1 MHQVKADNQKQHVY
15 SLRMS
20 YTRMADKLRRQ
31 EIIILDGGTGTDIQ
45 RRGAP
50 MSGDTWCA
58 DANLTHPDIVRTVH
72 RDYIRAGS
80 DIITANTF
88 ATSPILFSH
97 LGRSN
102 EIARVDAIAVTLA
115 REATAGTDVCVAGS
129 MSTMRPMATG
139 TDRNNLNFV
148 LSERDARTLFQAKAN
163 GLKAFDCDLIMMEL
177 MRDTDYAVWASEAA
191 LATVL
196 PVWIGLSAERGK
208 DGTLQG
214 WGRNDCSFDDIART
228 LAALK
233 PAVMMVMH
241 TSPDNTDE
249 ALAVLRKHWTG
260 PVATYPEC
268 GYFKSPDWEFID
280 VIPPDELVR
289 KSHDWQHLGASIFG
303 GCCGIGPDHIAA
315 LTSEFKTSRIR

>member
-1 MHQVKADNQKQHVY
+1 MR
-15 SLRMS
+15 SLRVS
-20 YTRMADKLRRQ
+20 YTRIADKLRRH

-58 DANLTHPDIVRTVH
+58 DANLTHPDIVRAVH
-72 RDYIRAGS
+72 RDYIRAGA

-97 LGRSN
+97 IGRPN
-102 EIARVDAIAVTLA
+102 DIARIDAIAVTLG

-148 LSERDARTLFQAKAN
+148 LSERDARALFQAKAN
-163 GLKAFDCDLIMMEL
+163 GLKACGCDLIMMEL
-177 MRDTDYAVWASEAA
+177 MRDNDYAVWASEAA
-191 LATVL
+191 LATGL

-208 DGTLQG
+208 DGALQG
-214 WGRNDCSFDDIART
+214 WGRDDCSFDDIART
-228 LAALK
+228 LAALM

-241 TSPDNTDE
+241 TSPNNTDE
-249 ALAVLRKHWTG
+249 ALAILRKHWAG

-315 LTSEFKTSRIR
+315 LSSEFRTPRIR

>member
-1 MHQVKADNQKQHVY
+1 ML
-15 SLRMS
+15 SLRSS
-20 YTRMADKLRRQ
+20 YTRIADKLRRH
-31 EIIILDGGTGTDIQ
+31 EIIILDGGTGTGIQ

-58 DANLTHPDIVRTVH
+58 DANLTHPEIVRNVH
-72 RDYIRAGS
+72 RDYIRAGA

-97 LGRSN
+97 IGRPDDV
-102 EIARVDAIAVTLA
+102 ARIDAIAVTLA
-115 REATAGTDVCVAGS
+115 REATAGTAVCVAGS
-129 MSTMRPMATG
+129 MSTMRPMAPG

-148 LSERDARTLFQAKAN
+148 LGERDARALFQAKAN
-163 GLKAFDCDLIMMEL
+163 GLEARGCDLIMMEL

-191 LATVL
+191 LATGL
-196 PVWIGLSAERGK
+196 PVWIGLSAERGR

-214 WGRNDCSFDDIART
+214 WGRDDCSFDDIART

-241 TSPDNTDE
+241 TSPNNTDE
-249 ALAVLRKHWTG
+249 ALAILRKHWTG
-260 PVATYPEC
+260 PVAAYPES

-289 KSHDWQHLGASIFG
+289 KSHDWQRLGASIFG
-303 GCCGIGPDHIAA
+303 GCCGIGPEHIAA
-315 LTSEFKTSRIR
+315 LTSEFKTPRIR